1 MKTITAIKTTATTYT
16 RVAAGTAGAVK
27 LPLWS
32 VVGKYRTPRMGE
44 TFDTFRDVSTL
55 YAVCYR

>member
-16 RVAAGTAGAVK
+16 RVAAGTPGAVS
-27 LPLWS
+27 LPVWT
-32 VVGKYRTPRMGE
+32 GKNWRTPRMGE
-44 TFDTFRDVSTL
+44 VADTFRDGSTL